1 MSRDGVHHL
10 FESQWFQHVMT
21 VRTKL
26 NPNIGNRVFSAHEAV
41 KIASIVIFNNL
52 LLSQYA
58 RFFSPKLAILKIEQK
73 GDHLLSWN
81 VAYVK

>member
-1 MSRDGVHHL
+1 
-10 FESQWFQHVMT
+10 MT

-41 KIASIVIFNNL
+41 KITSIVIFTNL

-58 RFFSPKLAILKIEQK
+58 RFSVQNGNFENFENFEQK
-73 GDHLLSWN
+73 G
-81 VAYVK
+81 AF